1 MRLVSDMTT
10 VDIPYLNNDK
20 VKFWKKKLSVIH
32 NGKIKIHAI

>member
-20 VKFWKKKLSVIH
+20 VKFWKKEI
-32 NGKIKIHAI
+32 IRDP